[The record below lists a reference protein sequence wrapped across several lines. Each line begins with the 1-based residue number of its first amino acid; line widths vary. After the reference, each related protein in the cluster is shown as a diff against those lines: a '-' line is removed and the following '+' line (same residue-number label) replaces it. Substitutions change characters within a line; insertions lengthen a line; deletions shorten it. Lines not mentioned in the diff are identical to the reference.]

1 MRRRSFITKAATAT
15 AGAMVLPYI
24 LPSGRLFAA
33 TGTRIVDHVVFCL
46 FAGGV
51 RNLESMHKV
60 DGNLMPNTLLGSE
73 SISSDIASA
82 IPSLGTIGSQRLQEQ
97 GTLFREFRFAQGP
110 TGHFSGHSTA
120 LTGVYNLV
128 DINIRTR
135 PQSPTIFEYYRKHT
149 DPSTS
154 ALNAW
159 WISNSLGPYP
169 ALNFSSHPDYGALY
183 GANFIQPAS
192 IINQTSYNV
201 LGNPKEFAASEREK
215 VAQMRAFFDENFAGQ
230 VNLAD
235 AGVFNPESD
244 AAQIDSFIQTA
255 FAEANSGVYNN
266 PWGTGFMTGDM
277 MNMFAAEKIMQ
288 RFTPELMVVNMQ
300 DVDVCHGN
308 FTQYAA
314 ALHVADYALA
324 HLWQTIQSTPGM
336 ANNTILIAAPEHGR
350 NLQPNTVVDQYGR
363 YAIDHTSD
371 ATSREIFCL
380 VVGPT
385 GKVVQNQN
393 ITQQMGESIDIVP
406 TIAKI
411 LGFHDQVGGMLPG
424 QPLNQAF
431 V

>member
-1 MRRRSFITKAATAT
+1 MKRRSFITKAATAT

-51 RNLESMHKV
+51 RNLESMQKV
-60 DGNLMPNTLLGSE
+60 DGNLMPNMLLGSE

-201 LGNPKEFAASEREK
+201 LGNPKAFAASEREK

>member
-1 MRRRSFITKAATAT
+1 MKRRSFITKAATAT

-51 RNLESMHKV
+51 RNLESMQKV
-60 DGNLMPNTLLGSE
+60 DGNLMPNTLLGNE

-201 LGNPKEFAASEREK
+201 LGNPKAFAASEREK

-314 ALHVADYALA
+314 ALRVADYALA

>member
-1 MRRRSFITKAATAT
+1 MKRRFFITKAATAT

-51 RNLESMHKV
+51 RNLESMQKV

-201 LGNPKEFAASEREK
+201 LGNPKAFAASEREK

>member
-51 RNLESMHKV
+51 RNLESMQKV

>member
-1 MRRRSFITKAATAT
+1 MKRRSFITKAATAT

-51 RNLESMHKV
+51 RNLESMQKV

-201 LGNPKEFAASEREK
+201 LGNPKAFAASEREK

-244 AAQIDSFIQTA
+244 TAQIDSFIQTA

-277 MNMFAAEKIMQ
+277 INMFAAEKIMQ

-314 ALHVADYALA
+314 ALRVADYALA

-350 NLQPNTVVDQYGR
+350 NLLPNTVVDQYGR

-380 VVGPT
+380 VVGPS

-411 LGFHDQVGGMLPG
+411 LGFQDQVGGMLPG

>member
-1 MRRRSFITKAATAT
+1 MKRRSFITKAATAT

-51 RNLESMHKV
+51 RNLESMQKV

-201 LGNPKEFAASEREK
+201 LGNPKAFAASEREK

>member
-1 MRRRSFITKAATAT
+1 
-15 AGAMVLPYI
+15 
-24 LPSGRLFAA
+24 
-33 TGTRIVDHVVFCL
+33 
-46 FAGGV
+46 
-51 RNLESMHKV
+51 
-60 DGNLMPNTLLGSE
+60 
-73 SISSDIASA
+73 
-82 IPSLGTIGSQRLQEQ
+82 
-97 GTLFREFRFAQGP
+97 
-110 TGHFSGHSTA
+110 
-120 LTGVYNLV
+120 
-128 DINIRTR
+128 
-135 PQSPTIFEYYRKHT
+135 
-149 DPSTS
+149 
-154 ALNAW
+154 
-159 WISNSLGPYP
+159 LGPYP

-277 MNMFAAEKIMQ
+277 INMFAAEKIMQ

-314 ALHVADYALA
+314 ALRVADYALA

-350 NLQPNTVVDQYGR
+350 NLLPNTVVDQYGR

-380 VVGPT
+380 VVGPS

-411 LGFHDQVGGMLPG
+411 LGFQDQVGGMLPG

>member
-1 MRRRSFITKAATAT
+1 MKRRSFITKAATAT

-51 RNLESMHKV
+51 RNLESMQKV

-97 GTLFREFRFAQGP
+97 GTLVREFRFAQGP

-201 LGNPKEFAASEREK
+201 LGNPKAFAASEREK

-277 MNMFAAEKIMQ
+277 INMFAAEKIMQ

-314 ALHVADYALA
+314 ALRVADYALA

-380 VVGPT
+380 VVGPS

-411 LGFHDQVGGMLPG
+411 LGFQDQVGGMLPG

>member
-51 RNLESMHKV
+51 RNLESMQKV

-201 LGNPKEFAASEREK
+201 LGNPKAFAASEREK

>member
-1 MRRRSFITKAATAT
+1 MKRRSFITKAATAT

-51 RNLESMHKV
+51 RNLESMQKV

-73 SISSDIASA
+73 SISIDIASA

-201 LGNPKEFAASEREK
+201 LGNPKAFAASEREK

>member
-1 MRRRSFITKAATAT
+1 MKRRSFITKAATAT

-51 RNLESMHKV
+51 RNLESMQKV

-201 LGNPKEFAASEREK
+201 LGNPKAFAASEREK

-314 ALHVADYALA
+314 ALRVADYALA

>member
-1 MRRRSFITKAATAT
+1 MKRRSFITKAATAT

-51 RNLESMHKV
+51 RNLESMQKV

-82 IPSLGTIGSQRLQEQ
+82 IPGLGTIGSQRLQEQ

-201 LGNPKEFAASEREK
+201 LGNPKAFAASERGK

-314 ALHVADYALA
+314 ALLVADYALA

-380 VVGPT
+380 VVEQLAHKKENGS
-385 GKVVQNQN
+385 KKISVVCLKKS
-393 ITQQMGESIDIVP
+393 E
-406 TIAKI
+406 
-411 LGFHDQVGGMLPG
+411 F
-424 QPLNQAF
+424 
-431 V
+431 